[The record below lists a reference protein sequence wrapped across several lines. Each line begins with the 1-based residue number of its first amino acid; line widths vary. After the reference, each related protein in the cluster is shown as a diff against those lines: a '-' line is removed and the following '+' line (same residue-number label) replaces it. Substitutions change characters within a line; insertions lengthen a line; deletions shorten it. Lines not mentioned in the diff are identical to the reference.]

1 MFAHYTDPVNE
12 FPIAT
17 KTTKDTFFLGVF
29 PGITEEQLDYI
40 GRMVDK
46 FFETI

>member
-1 MFAHYTDPVNE
+1 MFAHHEDPANE

-29 PGITEEQLDYI
+29 PGITNEQMDYI
-40 GRMVDK
+40 EQSVDR
-46 FFETI
+46 FFENI